1 VLKGSRRGEQRS
13 RTPSPSASVALAV
26 SAASLSVLPVFM
38 TGALS
43 VQLGRALHLSSTGL
57 GVMVAVFF
65 GSSELST
72 LSLGTVAERIGGIR
86 MMLAMAVVSTA
97 ALALIGAEARSVT
110 TLAAFL
116 ALAGL
121 ANGGMQPAANLFLT
135 ERVGNRRQGLAFGI
149 KQAGIPIATLLSG
162 VAVPAL
168 ALTVGWEAGY
178 GAGAALGLVLLVALV
193 RDRRRVPPGA
203 RLASSPIGERS
214 GGPSATLEP
223 PDPPARQRLEGR
235 PLVVLACAMA
245 LAVSA
250 SNALGSFVVPSAVAA
265 GVSPGLA
272 GVVSALGSF
281 AGLSTR
287 VALGWRA
294 DRDRDHPQPYRPPLR
309 LVATMLAVGVLGY
322 LALASGNI
330 AALVPGVIVAY
341 AAGWGWN
348 GLFNL
353 AVVRSHPHSPARAT
367 GLTQMG
373 TYVGGATGPLLFG
386 VLVDHGGYALAWGIA
401 AVLAL
406 AGSMAMLTGRHLLTR
421 RLHPE
426 ALA

>member
-1 VLKGSRRGEQRS
+1 MSSRSTGSRRLH
-13 RTPSPSASVALAV
+13 TPSPSTSVALAV
-26 SAASLSVLPVFM
+26 SGASLSVLPVFM

-43 VQLGRALHLSSTGL
+43 VQLGHALRLSSTGL

-72 LSLGTVAERIGGIR
+72 LTLGTVAERVGGIR
-86 MMLAMAVVSTA
+86 MMLAMAVVSIL
-97 ALALIGAEARSVT
+97 ALALIGAEARSVA

-203 RLASSPIGERS
+203 RLAPKPTETTSASAPS
-214 GGPSATLEP
+214 GGEALPEP
-223 PDPPARQRLEGR
+223 PPRQRLEGG

-250 SNALGSFVVPSAVAA
+250 SNALGSFVVPSAVAS

-272 GVVSALGSF
+272 GAVSALGSF

-294 DRDRDHPQPYRPPLR
+294 DRDRNHPQSYRPPLR

-322 LALASGNI
+322 LALASGNVV
-330 AALVPGVIVAY
+330 ALVPGVLVAY

-353 AVVRSHPHSPARAT
+353 AVVRSHPHTPARAT

-373 TYVGGATGPLLFG
+373 TYVGGACGPLLFG

-406 AGSMAMLTGRHLLTR
+406 AGSLAMLTGRHLLTR

-426 ALA
+426 ALG

>member
-1 VLKGSRRGEQRS
+1 MTTNDPGARRR
-13 RTPSPSASVALAV
+13 PSPSASVALAV
-26 SAASLSVLPVFM
+26 SGASLSVLPVFM

-43 VQLGRALHLSSTGL
+43 VQLGQALHLSSTGL

-65 GSSELST
+65 GSSEVST
-72 LSLGTVAERIGGIR
+72 LALGTVAERVGGIR
-86 MMLAMAVVSTA
+86 MMLAMAVLSTA
-97 ALALIGAEARSVT
+97 ALALIGAEARSVGA
-110 TLAAFL
+110 LAGFL

-149 KQAGIPIATLLSG
+149 KQAGIPVATLLSG

-178 GAGAALGLVLLVALV
+178 GAGAALGIVLLVALV
-193 RDRRRVPPGA
+193 RDRLRVTPGQRFAPPRAPLPTG
-203 RLASSPIGERS
+203 SE
-214 GGPSATLEP
+214 PSATVGQP
-223 PDPPARQRLEGR
+223 PTSRQRLEGR

-250 SNALGSFVVPSAVAA
+250 SNALGSFVVPSAVSA

-272 GVVSALGSF
+272 GVVSALGSL

-294 DRDRDHPQPYRPPLR
+294 DRDRDHPQSYRPPLR
-309 LVATMLAVGVLGY
+309 LVATMLIVGVLGY
-322 LALASGNI
+322 LALASGDV
-330 AALVPGVIVAY
+330 AVLVPGVLVAY

-373 TYVGGATGPLLFG
+373 TYVGGAAGPLLFG
-386 VLVDHGGYALAWGIA
+386 VLVDHGGYTLAWGVA
-401 AVLAL
+401 AALAL